1 MVYHEDCY
9 CPMSNIEKWYTTH
22 ECPDTYEQI
31 DRDLSIFKKKLNLKK
46 VASEAISRFNQKGM
60 HSLTHYRIINNKVKS
75 WCQTALDRNGKY

>member
-60 HSLTHYRIINNKVKS
+60 HSLTHYRIINNKVKKLVS
-75 WCQTALDRNGKY
+75 DGIR